1 MSAIELKNVNHYF
14 GSGSSLVHVLQDIN
28 FSANKGQLVLI
39 IGPSG
44 SGKSTFLTIAGGL
57 RTASSGE
64 VSIEGQSIN
73 QLSRKQSD
81 QLRLAHIGFVLQ
93 SYALVPYLKVSEQLA
108 FVNRIKPE
116 GNLNAE
122 QLKELFAQLGIE
134 DLVNKYPGQLS
145 GGQRQRVAIARAV
158 YTNPEVILA
167 DEPSA
172 ALDSDR
178 VVKIGQLF
186 KELAEQRDKAIVV
199 VTHDTR
205 LMPFADKVYE
215 IMDGKMSL
223 QQKL

>member
-1 MSAIELKNVNHYF
+1 MAAIELKKVNHYF

-28 FSANKGQLVLI
+28 FSAEKGQLVLI
-39 IGPSG
+39 VGPSG

-57 RTASSGE
+57 QTASSGD

-73 QLSRKQSD
+73 QLSREQSD
-81 QLRLAHIGFVLQ
+81 QLRLSHIGFVLQ

-108 FVNRIKPE
+108 FVDRIKPE

-122 QLKELFAQLGIE
+122 ELKELFAQLGIE

-186 KELAEQRDKAIVV
+186 KELAEQRDKAVV
-199 VTHDTR
+199 IVTHDTR
-205 LMPFADKVYE
+205 LMPFADKIYE

-223 QQKL
+223 HDK